1 MARFRGVCWFGGRTL
16 REAIPGRLK
25 VLRGEQRPGGWHGP
39 EGTGW
44 SLWGHVEGKA
54 NKPFIVG
61 F

>member
-1 MARFRGVCWFGGRTL
+1 ML
-16 REAIPGRLK
+16 REATPGRFE

-39 EGTGW
+39 EGIEW
-44 SLWGHVEGKA
+44 SLWGRAEGKA